1 MQNTCEQTEAPD
13 PGDIVKTD
21 PESLMKEAFLEF
33 KNAGLLPSEKLQ
45 LAAVTRYGRL
55 IRYIEKPSKK
65 VQIAAVENDPDAL
78 KCIDKPSRGVIDY
91 VYQYRQICFADSM
104 IVKRTRFKEELR
116 MTEKGWMP
124 VEEKCTATVYEYVRD
139 GNSGTV
145 MKPVV
150 PLFETDELV
159 VFADRNGFVNALCA
173 GDVSSHMEKSVI
185 TAGVDGRTSV
195 YLHADVGYI
204 NYDTFVCMKEV
215 FLKNGV
221 VQNKDYFIDFVMY
234 LVKALKGKGNG
245 PDKESMSRIQE
256 TLENAVEDSGYFSA
270 LGPE

>member
-1 MQNTCEQTEAPD
+1 MQNTCEQTEVPN
-13 PGDIVKTD
+13 PGDIVRTD
-21 PESLMKEAFLEF
+21 PESIMKEVFLEF
-33 KNAGLLPSEKLQ
+33 KSAGLRPSEKLQ
-45 LAAVTRYGRL
+45 LAAVTRCGKL

-65 VQIAAVENDPDAL
+65 MQIAAVENDPDAL
-78 KCIDKPSRGVIDY
+78 ECINKPSRGVINY
-91 VYQYRQICFADSM
+91 VYQYRRICFADSR

-124 VEEKCTATVYEYVRD
+124 VEEKCAATVYEYVRD

-159 VFADRNGFVNALCA
+159 VFADKSGFVNALCA
-173 GDVSSHMEKSVI
+173 GDVSSHIGKSVI
-185 TAGVDGRTSV
+185 TAGADGRTSV

-204 NYDTFVCMKEV
+204 NYDTFVCMKEIL
-215 FLKNGV
+215 LKNGV

-234 LVKALKGKGNG
+234 LVKALERKNNG
-245 PDKESMSRIQE
+245 LDEENVSRIQE
-256 TLENAVEDSGYFSA
+256 ALENAVEDSGYFSA